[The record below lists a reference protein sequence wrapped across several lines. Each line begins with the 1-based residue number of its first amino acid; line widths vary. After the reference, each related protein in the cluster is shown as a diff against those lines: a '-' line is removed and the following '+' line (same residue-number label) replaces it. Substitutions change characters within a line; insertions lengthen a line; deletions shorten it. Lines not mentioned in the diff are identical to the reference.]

1 MMHALNTGWAFLER
15 ASTSDA
21 DSVDQRIPREG
32 LEQGGV
38 GAASQFEVALRALE
52 DLIFPNLLQVIG

>member
-1 MMHALNTGWAFLER
+1 M
-15 ASTSDA
+15 
-21 DSVDQRIPREG
+21 SVKGQKRTCLSPREG